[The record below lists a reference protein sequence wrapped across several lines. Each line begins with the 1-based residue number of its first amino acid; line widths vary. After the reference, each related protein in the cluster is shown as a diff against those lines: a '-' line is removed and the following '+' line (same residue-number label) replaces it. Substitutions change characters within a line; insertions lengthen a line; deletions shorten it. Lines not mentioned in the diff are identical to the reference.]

1 MLQRPPRATRTAP
14 LFPYTTLFRSL
25 DAFGRNLGIAFQLVD
40 DAIDYVSDAET
51 MGKGVGDDF
60 RDGKVTLPVI
70 LAYARGSAEE
80 REFWK
85 LAMAGH
91 RISDTAL
98 AQATDLLRRHG
109 AIDDTPAREIGS
121 ASCRERV
128 CKYV

>member
-1 MLQRPPRATRTAP
+1 
-14 LFPYTTLFRSL
+14 
-25 DAFGRNLGIAFQLVD
+25 
-40 DAIDYVSDAET
+40 

-91 RISDTAL
+91 RISDTDL
-98 AQATDLLRRHG
+98 AQATDLLRRPG
-109 AIDDTPAREIGS
+109 AIDDTLARARPYGPRAVDAIGGFR
-121 ASCRERV
+121 ASQPKAALAEPLPFRAYRNA
-128 CKYV
+128 

>member
-1 MLQRPPRATRTAP
+1 
-14 LFPYTTLFRSL
+14 
-25 DAFGRNLGIAFQLVD
+25 
-40 DAIDYVSDAET
+40 

-91 RISDTAL
+91 RDSDEDL
-98 AQATDLLRRHG
+98 AHATRLLHAHG
-109 AIDDTPAREIGS
+109 AIDDTLARARHYGQRAVDALGIFGS
-121 ASCRERV
+121 NQAKAALTEAVAFAVARA
-128 CKYV
+128 Y